1 MNSKIKNNKRSL
13 AQVTIEF
20 TFCMI
25 IIVLLMY
32 ALVKAFRW
40 AGMDLAE
47 RRAANDQIF
56 VTNINENWEQA
67 KINTEGPGR
76 QLVSD
81 FYRTKRMGLVFNKW

>member
-1 MNSKIKNNKRSL
+1 MGSKIKNSKHSL

-25 IIVLLMY
+25 VIVLLMY

-47 RRAANDQIF
+47 RRASNDQIF
-56 VTNINENWEQA
+56 TVSINEDWGSGL
-67 KINTEGPGR
+67 INTEGPGK

-81 FYRTKRMGLVFNKW
+81 FYRTKRMGLVFNRW